1 MAECLRFI
9 IGQLQLN
16 NLLHAALRQHRGNA
30 SRRAGYAIFPVK
42 NARHRQRAM
51 AAGENIA
58 ADFGDG
64 SGDAVLRAAFAGVNL
79 KPQLAHLFGNQLPV
93 ESLAGMFLV
102 NIGDGGAVNRRV

>member
-1 MAECLRFI
+1 
-9 IGQLQLN
+9 
-16 NLLHAALRQHRGNA
+16 
-30 SRRAGYAIFPVK
+30 
-42 NARHRQRAM
+42 M

-102 NIGDGGAVNRRV
+102 NIGDGGAVNRRVSPHRKLGIAMLAKNKGVDALRADIQRLGQYPA